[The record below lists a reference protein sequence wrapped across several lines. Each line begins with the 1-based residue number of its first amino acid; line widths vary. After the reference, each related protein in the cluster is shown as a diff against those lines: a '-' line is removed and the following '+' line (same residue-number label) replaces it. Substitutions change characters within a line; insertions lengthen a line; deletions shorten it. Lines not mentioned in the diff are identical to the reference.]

1 MKFIETAYM
10 PYQFAILPVV
20 GIIERVSGTY
30 RYKYRLS
37 IIWGFWGISFGL
49 GKPLY

>member
-10 PYQFAILPVV
+10 SYQFAILPVV
-20 GIIERVSGTY
+20 GIIKRVSGIY
-30 RYKYRLS
+30 RYQYRLS